1 MRGYDSWDD
10 RHATMKSSSIFRE
23 SSDKTER
30 WIVTNMARLSPFVL
44 SSLCI
49 TIFFTGFFV
58 FHQNPFIS
66 DQNFLTLHPQI
77 DPKCDLFKGHWVP
90 DKRGS
95 LYTNSSC
102 STLPDSKNCIKHG
115 RLDRDFLFWRWK
127 PDGCDLPRF
136 NPKEFLNMVRGKKMS
151 FIGDSVARNHMESLL
166 CLLSMEETPKDI
178 YKDGEDK
185 NRIWYFPNHDFTLS
199 TSWTKFLVEEHE
211 RVDGNKTGTGLF
223 DIDISKMDEGWFK
236 GLPNTDIAIVSA
248 AHWFFRPIFIHRGD
262 ETLGCIYC
270 NEPNMT
276 QLSPDQGFKF
286 VYSSVFKHINE
297 CQNCKSDLVTIMR
310 TISPAHFENGT
321 WDTGGSCRRTS
332 PFGVNQIDLQSNEMK
347 IRTSQI
353 EQLEVIT
360 KGDHKGKKKFGVLDV
375 TRVMLMRPDGHPN
388 SHWGNKWMKGYNDCV
403 HWCLPGPIDAWN
415 DFLMAILRQLR

>member
-1 MRGYDSWDD
+1 
-10 RHATMKSSSIFRE
+10 MKSSSIFRE
-23 SSDKTER
+23 SSEKTER
-30 WIVTNMARLSPFVL
+30 WMVTNKGRLSPFLL

-49 TIFFTGFFV
+49 TLFFTGFFV
-58 FHQNPFIS
+58 YHQNPLIS
-66 DQNFLTLHPQI
+66 DQNFSPCNL
-77 DPKCDLFKGHWVP
+77 KSGHWVP

-136 NPKEFLNMVRGKKMS
+136 NPKAFLGMVRGKKMS

-166 CLLSMEETPKDI
+166 CLLSMTETG
-178 YKDGEDK
+178 YG
-185 NRIWYFPNHDFTLS
+185 TSLTMTSLS
-199 TSWTKFLVEEHE
+199 TSWTKFLVEESE

-223 DIDISKMDEGWFK
+223 DIDISKMDEGWYK

-270 NEPNMT
+270 NVPNMT
-276 QLSPDQGFKF
+276 QLSPDQGFKL
-286 VYSSVFKHINE
+286 VYASVFKHINE
-297 CQNCKSDLVTIMR
+297 CENCKKDLVTVMR
-310 TISPAHFENGT
+310 TISPAHFENGA

-332 PFGVNQIDLQSNEMK
+332 PFGVNQIDLQSTEMK

-353 EQLEVIT
+353 EQLEV
-360 KGDHKGKKKFGVLDV
+360 KFGVLDV

-403 HWCLPGPIDAWN
+403 HWCLPGPIDTWSE
-415 DFLMAILRQLR
+415 FLMAILRQLR